1 MNITENNMSVKQKT
15 LATTISYVG
24 VGLHTGR
31 KVSMVV
37 KPAEPDSGI
46 SFVRK
51 DAPPGC
57 GLIAAR
63 WYNVIDT
70 NLSTVL
76 GNHHGITVSTVEH
89 LMAALHGCGIDNAL
103 IEIDGPEVPIMD
115 GSSQPFVSL
124 IEKTGSTSQQALRKA
139 IWLQRSITVKENDKV
154 AVLMPNF
161 EPRITVDIDFPGSAI
176 GKQTYSVK
184 LANEAFRNDIARAR
198 TFGFSQDIN
207 RLQKLGLARGGSLRN
222 AVLVD
227 GDRIVNEEGLR
238 FKNEF
243 VRHKILD
250 ALGDLSLVGV
260 PILGHYYGYKP
271 GHTINN
277 LLIHKL
283 FEERDAWSYTTVDEF
298 NALVGK
304 RNYVNS
310 EINSSLDTEREQ
322 AAHIRKGNT

>member
-1 MNITENNMSVKQKT
+1 MKMLDDKFSVKQKT

-24 VGLHTGR
+24 VGLHTGQ
-31 KVSMVV
+31 KVSMIV
-37 KPAEPDSGI
+37 KPAHGDSGI
-46 SFVRK
+46 SFIRK

-57 GLIAAR
+57 GLIEAR

-70 NLSTVL
+70 HMSTVL
-76 GNHHGITVSTVEH
+76 GNHHGVTVSTVEH

-124 IEKTGSTSQQALRKA
+124 IEKIGTVSQPSLRKA
-139 IWLQRSITVKENDKV
+139 IWLQRSVMVKEDGKV
-154 AVLMPNF
+154 AYLTPHS
-161 EPRITVDIDFPGSAI
+161 EPRITVDIDFPDSAI
-176 GKQTYSVK
+176 GAQTYSVK

-198 TFGFSQDIN
+198 TFGFSRDIE
-207 RLQKLGLARGGSLRN
+207 RLQKIGLAKGGSLRN

-238 FKNEF
+238 FKDEF

-298 NALVGK
+298 NALIGR
-304 RNYVNS
+304 RNYVN
-310 EINSSLDTEREQ
+310 EKMNDRDMVEEMKQQSS
-322 AAHIRKGNT
+322 K